1 MKKQHKTYLLLAV
14 VLLVWGMIGYK
25 FVNAVNPSIENNNNS
40 AVTVE
45 KFVPKEIEEREQ
57 FTIVAN
63 YRDPFLGTMK
73 NPASNQKKKVSK
85 IVKKDLPKKSIVY
98 TGFITDKGSKQKIFF
113 VTIDGQQQMM
123 SLRDTFKEV
132 KLVQGTKSYIKVS
145 YNGITEKINLA
156 Q

>member
-25 FVNAVNPSIENNNNS
+25 FVSAINPSIENNDS
-40 AVTVE
+40 AVKAE
-45 KFVPKEIEEREQ
+45 KFVPKEIKEREQ

-63 YRDPFLGTMK
+63 YRDPFLGTIK
-73 NPASNQKKKVSK
+73 TPASNRKKNVSK
-85 IVKKDLPKKSIVY
+85 TVKKELPKKNINY
-98 TGFITDKGSKQKIFF
+98 TGFITDKANKQKIFF

-123 SLRDTFKEV
+123 SLKDTFKEV
-132 KLVQGTKSYIKVS
+132 KLVQGTNSYIKVS
-145 YNGITEKINLA
+145 YNGISEKINLA

>member
-25 FVNAVNPSIENNNNS
+25 FVSAINPS
-40 AVTVE
+40 VE
-45 KFVPKEIEEREQ
+45 SNDKVVVADKFVPKEIKEREQ
-57 FTIVAN
+57 FTIVAE
-63 YRDPFLGTMK
+63 YRDPFLGTIR
-73 NPASNQKKKVSK
+73 NPASNRRKKVSI
-85 IVKKDLPKKSIVY
+85 IVKKDLPKKNIVY

-123 SLRDTFKEV
+123 GLKDTFKEV
-132 KLVQGTKSYIKVS
+132 KLVQGTNSYIKVS
-145 YNGITEKINLA
+145 YNGILEKIILA